1 MKINSNIQALV
12 AQNVLRTNE
21 EKNAASTERLSS
33 GFKINHGKDSPA
45 GMAIGNRMNAQIRS
59 LYKAKDNANN
69 AVNVVQ
75 TADGALTEV
84 HNMLQRMNEL
94 AVKASTGTLT
104 SADRNA
110 IQKEVS
116 QLSKE
121 INRVAKDTE
130 YNTQN
135 LLGGEQQMKGYS
147 LTDPNVS
154 IVGYDPDFEAGKK
167 YEVKFSVIEETVL
180 DDQGNPRK
188 DEYGNLIKKRS
199 IKEDSV
205 EFKKDG
211 QPYAKERIEV
221 EDDKI
226 KITNVDGSSL
236 TIKGNVDAIGAGGS
250 ANTQLD
256 ITGIGG
262 MKIQV
267 GTKTG
272 QEIRVVIPKMDTD
285 SMGIKDIDMSTAGGA
300 QKSIEKINKAIEYVS
315 ASRSRLGAY
324 QNRLES
330 TIASLAET
338 TENLEGSYSTVK
350 DVDMAEEMV
359 EYTKLQVLVQAGT
372 SMLSQANEQPQQ
384 ALQLLQ

>member
-12 AQNVLRTNE
+12 AQNVLRSNE
-21 EKNAASTERLSS
+21 EKHAASTERLSS
-33 GFKINHGKDSPA
+33 GFKINHAKDSPA

-94 AVKASTGTLT
+94 AIKASTGTLT
-104 SADRNA
+104 SSDREA
-110 IQKEVS
+110 IQLEVDG
-116 QLSKE
+116 LRDE

-135 LLGGEQQMKGYS
+135 LLGGEQGMKGYVD
-147 LTDPNVS
+147 TINNHNMKVT
-154 IVGYDPDFEAGKK
+154 VYDPDFPQGKYKLTMTAGSDPKLTYTDGLPVPNLK
-167 YEVKFSVIEETVL
+167 EPLELDKENGFITATMIDGSKIEIS
-180 DDQGNPRK
+180 
-188 DEYGNLIKKRS
+188 Y
-199 IKEDSV
+199 
-205 EFKKDG
+205 DG
-211 QPYAKERIEV
+211 GDISQEV
-221 EDDKI
+221 EI
-226 KITNVDGSSL
+226 NL
-236 TIKGNVDAIGAGGS
+236 
-250 ANTQLD
+250 
-256 ITGIGG
+256 TGIGG

-267 GTKTG
+267 GTATG
-272 QEIRVVIPKMDTD
+272 QEIQVVIPSMDPQALGLAKKYNSLGEETEDPLKMTTQDD
-285 SMGIKDIDMSTAGGA
+285 AR
-300 QKSIEKINKAIEYVS
+300 KSIERINKAIEYISS
-315 ASRSRLGAY
+315 ARSRLGAY

-330 TIASLAET
+330 TVTSLAET
-338 TENLEGSYSTVK
+338 VENLEGSYSTVK

-359 EYTKLQVLVQAGT
+359 DYTKLQVLVQAGT

>member
-21 EKNAASTERLSS
+21 EKNSASTERLSS
-33 GFKINHGKDSPA
+33 GFKINHAKDSPA
-45 GMAIGNRMNAQIRS
+45 GMAVSNRMNAQIKS
-59 LYKAKDNANN
+59 LYKAKDNASN

-94 AVKASTGTLT
+94 GIKASTGTLT
-104 SADRNA
+104 TADRNA
-110 IQKEVS
+110 IQKEIEA
-116 QLSKE
+116 LSEE

-147 LTDPNVS
+147 SQPDIAKVAYYDPNF
-154 IVGYDPDFEAGKK
+154 PAGKD
-167 YEVKFSVIEETVL
+167 YSVKLKLNTDGTVDATFS
-180 DDQGNPRK
+180 
-188 DEYGNLIKKRS
+188 
-199 IKEDSV
+199 
-205 EFKKDG
+205 KDG
-211 QPYAKERIEV
+211 TAIPNLNRTVV
-221 EDDKI
+221 EDDRVVAVL
-226 KITNVDGSSL
+226 NDGSNLIVSYDRSKL
-236 TIKGNVDAIGAGGS
+236 STTATTID
-250 ANTQLD
+250 LD

-267 GTKTG
+267 GTRSG
-272 QEIRVVIPKMDTD
+272 QEIQVVIPKMDTVA
-285 SMGIKDIDMSTAGGA
+285 MGIDELDMRTEEGA
-300 QKSIEKINKAIEYVS
+300 QKTLEKIADAIEYVS
-315 ASRSRLGAY
+315 SSRSRLGAY

-338 TENLEGSYSTVK
+338 TENLEGSYSTIK

-359 EYTKLQVLVQAGT
+359 DYTKLQVLVQAGT
-372 SMLSQANEQPQQ
+372 SMLAQANEQPQQ